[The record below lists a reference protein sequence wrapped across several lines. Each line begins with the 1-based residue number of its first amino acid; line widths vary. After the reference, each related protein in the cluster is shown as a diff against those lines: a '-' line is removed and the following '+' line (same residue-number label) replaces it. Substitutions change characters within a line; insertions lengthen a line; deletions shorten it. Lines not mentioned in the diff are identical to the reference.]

1 MQRGMLVIWYRPDER
16 GLSFTLR
23 EGPHSSAFEHPAYP
37 AAMEH
42 VARCVEQ
49 LEEALQGP
57 WRPPNLTAPRAAL
70 RELSAS
76 LSSLLPEPLLAE
88 LPGVGTDVQLRT
100 DGPFLPWELARYRER
115 PLWQLPGIARE
126 VAQVEPTDLNRT
138 GLRALLVIDPDGMQ
152 PWTRSAAD
160 DLQTLL
166 GTRLKVDRLTG
177 EEATS
182 KALRARLEAHNYTL
196 VHIATSL
203 DSGRLWLADGYV
215 RLAML
220 KDVLPVR
227 FPPLTFLSAVSGG
240 NLKLGAAVHWAE
252 AFHALGSRTLVAPL
266 WDTPSADALA
276 YGFYQRLLQGVDAG
290 EALRRAREE
299 LADDAWLAPHA
310 WLMFGHP
317 GASLPANQPE
327 TVKTL
332 YRPHYFLALEEREI
346 PLFRPAARDRPI
358 FVGGPGVKP
367 NEIELP
373 ELKNRA
379 ACLHFV
385 DGGLRLEN
393 LGEEVRVNG
402 LAVSDSIVLKGGE
415 QVELGPIELKLRKAD
430 RGDRL
435 APAAPPAPDGRYQ
448 LVVERGLAEEERS
461 FTLDAHLIVVG
472 RLPECRVLLRDPGV
486 SRQHLSLTFRDTTF
500 YASQLGTATTI
511 LNGVPL
517 AAEHELRHGDLLQL
531 SESTVLRF
539 ADRTRD
545 P

>member
-1 MQRGMLVIWYRPDER
+1 MLAIWYRPDER

-23 EGPHSSAFEHPAYP
+23 EGQHSAAFEHPAYP
-37 AAMEH
+37 AAIEH
-42 VARCVEQ
+42 VGRCLDQ
-49 LEEALQGP
+49 LEASLQGP
-57 WRPPNLTAPRAAL
+57 WRPPNLTEPRAAL

-88 LPGVGTDVQLRT
+88 LPGAGTDLQLRT

-115 PLWQLPGIARE
+115 PLWQLPGLARE
-126 VAQVEPTDLNRT
+126 VTQVEPTDLNRT

-152 PWTRSAAD
+152 PWTRSSAD

-166 GTRLKVDRLTG
+166 GTRLKVDRLVG

-182 KALRARLEAHNYTL
+182 KALRQKLEAHSYTVL
-196 VHIATSL
+196 HLATSL
-203 DSGRLWLADGYV
+203 DPGRLWLADGYLRV
-215 RLAML
+215 ETL

-227 FPPLTFLSAVSGG
+227 FPPLTFLSGVSAGR
-240 NLKLGAAVHWAE
+240 LQIGAAMPWAA
-252 AFHALGSRTLVAPL
+252 AFHALGARTLIAPL

-276 YGFYQRLLQGVDAG
+276 YGFYQRFLQGVDAG
-290 EALRRAREE
+290 EAVRKAREE
-299 LADDAWLAPHA
+299 LQDDAWLAPHA
-310 WLMFGHP
+310 WLTFGHP
-317 GASLPANQPE
+317 GATLPANQPE

-332 YRPHYFLALEEREI
+332 YRPHYFLTLAEREI
-346 PLFRPAARDRPI
+346 PLFRPAAGDRPI

-385 DGGLRLEN
+385 EGGLRLEN
-393 LGEEVRVNG
+393 LGESIAVNG
-402 LAVSDSIVLKGGE
+402 LTVTESIVLRGGE
-415 QVELGPIELKLRKAD
+415 LVELGEIQFKLRKAERTD
-430 RGDRL
+430 RITPT
-435 APAAPPAPDGRYQ
+435 AEPIPAGRYH
-448 LVVERGLAEEERS
+448 LVVERGLADEERA
-461 FTLDAHLIVVG
+461 FGLDARLIVVG
-472 RLPECRVLLRDPGV
+472 RLPECRVRLRDPGV
-486 SRQHLSLTFRDTTF
+486 SRQHLSLTFKDTTF
-500 YASQLGTATTI
+500 FVSQLGTATTI

-531 SESTVLRF
+531 SESTVLRY
-539 ADRTRD
+539 ADRTKE